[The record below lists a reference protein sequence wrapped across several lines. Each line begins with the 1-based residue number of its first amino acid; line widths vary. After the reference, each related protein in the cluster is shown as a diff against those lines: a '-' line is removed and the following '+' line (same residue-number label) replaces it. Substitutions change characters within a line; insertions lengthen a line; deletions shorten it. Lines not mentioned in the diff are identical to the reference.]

1 MSEAASDYER
11 LGGREAIAAMVRVF
25 VDRVFDD
32 VMIGFHFRDADR
44 DRVHR
49 HETELACQFL
59 GGPEV
64 YTGRPI
70 REAHAP
76 HPITGGQFMRRWRIL
91 ADVLEEHGV
100 PTDILERWRQHTEAR
115 RPLVTGNSGSACIH
129 QEASPR
135 E

>member
-1 MSEAASDYER
+1 
-11 LGGREAIAAMVRVF
+11 MVRVF

-59 GGPEV
+59 GGPEA

-70 REAHAP
+70 REAHAA
-76 HPITGGQFMRRWRIL
+76 HPITGGQFMRRWKIL
-91 ADVLEEHGV
+91 EDVLREHDV
-100 PTDILERWRQHTEAR
+100 PEDIRERWYQHTEAR
-115 RPLVTGNSGSACIH
+115 RGLVTGDAGSECM
-129 QEASPR
+129 QGS
-135 E
+135 

>member
-1 MSEAASDYER
+1 
-11 LGGREAIAAMVRVF
+11 MVREF

-49 HETELACQFL
+49 HETELACVFL
-59 GGPEV
+59 GGPEE

-70 REAHAP
+70 REAHSA

-91 ADVLEEHGV
+91 EDVLTEHEV
-100 PTDILERWRQHTEAR
+100 PADIIERWREHTEAR
-115 RPLVTGNSGSACIH
+115 RHLVTGNAGSSCIH
-129 QEASPR
+129 QEAAPR